1 MQQKHEKTGFAQT
14 LLFPVII
21 REVSPALMSGF
32 CIFFFHAVT
41 MFTDS
46 PKSYIKK
53 SKSCNSIDKN
63 YITGTWQVTNL
74 SLMLLEASLDIWTF
88 WPTHEQ

>member
-32 CIFFFHAVT
+32 CIFFFPRSHDVYRFAE
-41 MFTDS
+41 
-46 PKSYIKK
+46 KLY
-53 SKSCNSIDKN
+53 
-63 YITGTWQVTNL
+63 
-74 SLMLLEASLDIWTF
+74 
-88 WPTHEQ
+88 